1 LNEQYFSSQASVSL
15 IPFSLIYIYIYIYI
29 YIKLYI
35 ISSDFCRDNII
46 WILNIELI
54 RQRISIHLVTY
65 THTCSTSALWES
77 VDGCSSTLSA
87 RTSFP
92 FCIIDRGRIYALLRY
107 KIFLRFGTRCRFQ
120 DITHCLSIE
129 RDIKMMRE
137 CEIERED
144 SDTLNAFELAFL

>member
-1 LNEQYFSSQASVSL
+1 MNEQYFSSQASVSL
-15 IPFSLIYIYIYIYI
+15 ILFFSDI

-92 FCIIDRGRIYALLRY
+92 FCIIDRGRIYALLRC

-120 DITHCLSIE
+120 DIINCLSIE
-129 RDIKMMRE
+129 RDTKMKR
-137 CEIERED
+137 
-144 SDTLNAFELAFL
+144 

>member
-1 LNEQYFSSQASVSL
+1 MNEQYFSSQASVSL
-15 IPFSLIYIYIYIYI
+15 ILFFSDI

-77 VDGCSSTLSA
+77 VDITRGCSSTLSA

-120 DITHCLSIE
+120 DIINCLSIE
-129 RDIKMMRE
+129 RDTKMKR
-137 CEIERED
+137 
-144 SDTLNAFELAFL
+144 